1 MVYASAGTGTPSG
14 GLPSPARPAP
24 KLSARSG
31 RPAVL
36 DAAQTAIIPLRPLT
50 IGEILDAGFL
60 VMRRNARQML
70 GLPLAI
76 AGGAAVWILLGVGVW
91 FVLGN
96 TTVEGIQ
103 IAGVVVVAL
112 VGLLVLVVC
121 QVWVTAL
128 LSRITLQTALGPGF
142 APAGSISWRSALPI
156 LGPMLGVAGLQYVAQ
171 SVLQSVVG
179 VLYYAILLLG
189 LVAGP
194 DYLIAGNLVGAVISF
209 AAYALGFGYL
219 SLTVPALA
227 NESRRSP
234 GWIGKPAKPTNALTA
249 FERSFRL
256 VGLKGAGRA
265 MAVFT
270 GTLALSLVVVALIA
284 LGLYG
289 VLVVYSQSLGF
300 ATDQVTGNPWVIG
313 SVIASSFVVGQSAV
327 LAFVSSVQTMLYLD
341 LRMRREGLDLAL
353 RFDCV
358 PVPQP
363 AAPPMMYP
371 PPPVRPRQW

>member
-1 MVYASAGTGTPSG
+1 MVYASAGTG
-14 GLPSPARPAP
+14 
-24 KLSARSG
+24 

-36 DAAQTAIIPLRPLT
+36 DAARTAIIPLRPLT

-76 AGGAAVWILLGVGVW
+76 AGGAAIWILFGVGVW
-91 FVLGN
+91 FALGN

-156 LGPMLGVAGLQYVAQ
+156 LGPMLGVAGLQYLAQ
-171 SVLQSVVG
+171 SILQSVVG

-194 DYLIAGNLVGAVISF
+194 DYLIAGDLAAAVISF
-209 AAYALGFGYL
+209 AAYALGFSYL
-219 SLTVPALA
+219 SLTVPAVA

-256 VGLKGAGRA
+256 IGRKGAGRA
-265 MAVFT
+265 MAVFA
-270 GTLALSLVVVALIA
+270 GTLALSLVVVTLIA

-300 ATDQVTGNPWVIG
+300 AADQVTENPWVIG
-313 SVIASSFVVGQSAV
+313 SVIAASFVIGQSAV

-363 AAPPMMYP
+363 VAPPMMYP
-371 PPPVRPRQW
+371 PPPPPPPPPPHARPRQW